1 MSWGMENTAVTATRL
16 TFKEMCARFDVTP
29 RTLRYYE
36 YIELL
41 SPEKDG
47 RARFYGPR
55 EVARMTLILRG
66 RRFGFSLEEIRQWL
80 LIYRQQGTRPQLEA
94 WVELADRQLAEMLRQ
109 QAELKTSIAELR
121 ALRDTAAREI
131 DDLPKG

>member
-1 MSWGMENTAVTATRL
+1 MTDTRL
-16 TFKEMCARFDVTP
+16 SFKEMCAKFDVTP

-41 SPEKDG
+41 HPEKEG
-47 RARFYGPR
+47 RSRFYGPR

-80 LIYRQQGTRPQLEA
+80 LMREERGTEEQMSVWIDA
-94 WVELADRQLAEMLRQ
+94 ADRQIDALSAERD
-109 QAELKTSIAELR
+109 ELDRTIEELR
-121 ALRDTAAREI
+121 ELRDLAKSGNA
-131 DDLPKG
+131 

>member
-1 MSWGMENTAVTATRL
+1 MPETRL
-16 TFKEMCARFDVTP
+16 NFKEMCAKFDVTP

-47 RARFYGPR
+47 RARYYGPR

-80 LIYRQQGTRPQLEA
+80 LIYRQKGTRPQLEE
-94 WVELADRQLAEMLRQ
+94 WLHLADRQLAALTGQRDEIDS
-109 QAELKTSIAELR
+109 AIKDLR
-121 ALRDTAAREI
+121 ALRDSSAEEI
-131 DDLPKG
+131 GKLA

>member
-1 MSWGMENTAVTATRL
+1 MSENRL
-16 TFKEMCARFDVTP
+16 SFKEMCAKFDVTP

-41 SPEKDG
+41 HPDREG
-47 RARFYGPR
+47 RSRYYGAR

-80 LIYRQQGTRPQLEA
+80 LIYEHEGTAAQMRS
-94 WVELADRQLAEMLRQ
+94 WIELADRQLAEL
-109 QAELKTSIAELR
+109 AEQRAQLDEAIDELQS
-121 ALRDTAAREI
+121 LRDETAKS
-131 DDLPKG
+131 LS

>member
-1 MSWGMENTAVTATRL
+1 MTDVRL
-16 TFKEMCARFDVTP
+16 SFKEMCARFEVTP

-41 SPEKDG
+41 DPEKDG
-47 RARFYGPR
+47 RARYYGPR

-80 LIYRQQGTRPQLEA
+80 LLYGQKGTRAQLEA
-94 WVELADRQLAEMLRQ
+94 WVDLADRQLGDLERQLR
-109 QAELKTSIAELR
+109 ELETTIGDLRTLR
-121 ALRDTAAREI
+121 ATAVDEI
-131 DDLPKG
+131 TRLP